1 MLAREADAMFWIG
14 RYVERAE
21 ATARIVDVQYHS
33 ELEGA
38 FPLSRSLP
46 SEMGDGSDPSALW
59 GPILAISGDAD
70 LFASMYDD
78 NQVERNVLD
87 FFAFCRENGNS
98 INACVSR
105 ARENARGVR
114 EMISSEMY
122 ECLNIFFL
130 EVTRWDVDKIL
141 ASSPHG
147 FFTQV
152 KNASHLFHGITDR
165 TLPMDEARAF
175 LECGMFLER
184 ADKTARILDVKYH
197 ILLGSDEVG
206 GTLDQHQ
213 WIAVLKSVGAFEAFR
228 KAHRFGITPA
238 KVVSYLVRNPA
249 FPASISYAI
258 TRVDRALRQL
268 SGTRG
273 LPASNR
279 AERLVGRLRADLSYI
294 TTDEIIEMGL
304 HQFLDQVQIRCIEI
318 GNAISEAYLKY

>member
-38 FPLSRSLP
+38 FPLARGG
-46 SEMGDGSDPSALW
+46 ESDPSALW

-70 LFASMYDD
+70 LFAKLYADS
-78 NQVERNVLD
+78 QVERNVLD
-87 FFAFCRENGNS
+87 FFTFCRDHPSS
-98 INACVSR
+98 ITSCVSR
-105 ARENARGVR
+105 ARDNARGVR
-114 EMISSEMY
+114 EMLSSEMY
-122 ECLNIFFL
+122 ESLNMFFL
-130 EVTRWDVDKIL
+130 EVTRWNVDKIL
-141 ASSPHG
+141 DTSPHSY
-147 FFTQV
+147 FSQV
-152 KNASHLFHGITDR
+152 KNASQLFHGITDR
-165 TLPMDEARAF
+165 TLPIDEARAF

-197 ILLGSDEVG
+197 ILLGEAEVG

-228 KAHRFGITPA
+228 KAHRFGITPG

-249 FPASISYAI
+249 FPASVSYAI
-258 TRVDRALRQL
+258 TRVDRALRQIG
-268 SGTRG
+268 GTKG

-279 AERLVGRLRADLSYI
+279 AERLVGRLRADLSFI
-294 TTDEIIEMGL
+294 TTDEIIDQGL

-318 GNAISEAYLKY
+318 GNAISEAYLRY

>member
-38 FPLSRSLP
+38 FPLAETGESN
-46 SEMGDGSDPSALW
+46 PSALW

-70 LFASMYDD
+70 LFAALYAD

-87 FFAFCRENGNS
+87 FFAFCRDHPNS
-98 INACVSR
+98 ITSCVSR

-114 EMISSEMY
+114 ELISSEMY
-122 ECLNIFFL
+122 ESLNMFFL
-130 EVTRWDVDKIL
+130 EVTRWNVDKIL
-141 ASSPHG
+141 DTSPHSY
-147 FFTQV
+147 FSQV
-152 KNASHLFHGITDR
+152 KSASQLFHGVTAR
-165 TLPMDEARAF
+165 TMPRDEAWAF
-175 LECGMFLER
+175 LDCGMFLER

-197 ILLGSDEVG
+197 ILLGDAEIG

-228 KAHRFGITPA
+228 KANRLGITPG

-258 TRVDRALRQL
+258 VRLDRALRHIG
-268 SGTRG
+268 GTKG

-279 AERLVGRLRADLSYI
+279 AERLVGRLRADLSFI
-294 TTDEIIEMGL
+294 TTDEIIEQGL
-304 HQFLDQVQIRCIEI
+304 HQFLDQVQGRCIEI
-318 GNAISEAYLKY
+318 GNAISEAYLRY

>member
-38 FPLSRSLP
+38 FPLAQSG
-46 SEMGDGSDPSALW
+46 EADPSALW

-70 LFASMYDD
+70 LFATLYAD
-78 NQVERNVLD
+78 NQVERNVLE
-87 FFAFCRENGNS
+87 FFAFCRDHPNS
-98 INACVSR
+98 ITSCVSR

-122 ECLNIFFL
+122 ESLNMFFL
-130 EVTRWDVDKIL
+130 EATQWNADKIL
-141 ASSPHG
+141 ESSPHSY
-147 FFTQV
+147 FSQV
-152 KNASHLFHGITDR
+152 KNASLLFHGVTAR
-165 TLPMDEARAF
+165 TMPRDEAWAF
-175 LECGMFLER
+175 LDCGMFLER

-197 ILLGSDEVG
+197 ILLGPEQLD

-213 WIAVLKSVGAFEAFR
+213 WIAVLKSVGAFEAFH
-228 KAHRFGITPA
+228 KANRLGITPD

-249 FPASISYAI
+249 FPASVAYAI
-258 TRVDRALRQL
+258 TRVDRALRQIG
-268 SGTRG
+268 GTKG
-273 LPASNR
+273 QPASNR
-279 AERLVGRLRADLSYI
+279 AERLVGRLRADLSFI
-294 TTDEIIEMGL
+294 TTDEIIDQGL

-318 GNAISEAYLKY
+318 GDAISEAYLHH

>member
-38 FPLSRSLP
+38 FPLAHTG
-46 SEMGDGSDPSALW
+46 ESDPSALW

-70 LFASMYDD
+70 QFATLYNDT
-78 NQVERNVLD
+78 QVERNVLD
-87 FFAFCRENGNS
+87 FFAFCRDNGNS
-98 INACVSR
+98 ITSCVTR

-114 EMISSEMY
+114 EMLSSEMY
-122 ECLNIFFL
+122 ESLNMFFL

-141 ASSPHG
+141 AASPHA
-147 FFTQV
+147 FFSQV
-152 KNASHLFHGITDR
+152 KNASQLFHGITDR
-165 TLPMDEARAF
+165 TLPIDEARAF

-197 ILLGSDEVG
+197 ILLGGEEVG

-228 KAHRFGITPA
+228 KTHRFGITPA
-238 KVVSYLVRNPA
+238 KVVSFLVRNPA
-249 FPASISYAI
+249 FPASVSYAVA
-258 TRVDRALRQL
+258 RAERALRQI
-268 SGTRG
+268 SGSKG
-273 LPASNR
+273 HPAINR
-279 AERLVGRLRADLSYI
+279 AERLIGLLHADLAFQ
-294 TTDEIIEMGL
+294 TTDEIIAQGL
-304 HQFLDQVQIRCIEI
+304 HQYLDQVQLRCIEI
-318 GNAISEAYLKY
+318 GSAISEAYLRY

>member
-38 FPLSRSLP
+38 FPLAETGESN
-46 SEMGDGSDPSALW
+46 PSALW

-70 LFASMYDD
+70 LFAALYAD

-87 FFAFCRENGNS
+87 FFAFCRDHPNS
-98 INACVSR
+98 ITSCVSR

-114 EMISSEMY
+114 ELISSEMY
-122 ECLNIFFL
+122 ESLNMFFL
-130 EVTRWDVDKIL
+130 EVTRWNVDKIL
-141 ASSPHG
+141 DTSPHSY
-147 FFTQV
+147 FSQV
-152 KNASHLFHGITDR
+152 KSASQLFHGVTAR
-165 TLPMDEARAF
+165 TMPRDEAWAF
-175 LECGMFLER
+175 LDCGMFLER

-197 ILLGSDEVG
+197 ILLGDAEIG

-228 KAHRFGITPA
+228 KANRLGITPG

-249 FPASISYAI
+249 FPASIAYAI
-258 TRVDRALRQL
+258 TRLDRALRHIG
-268 SGTRG
+268 GTKG

-279 AERLVGRLRADLSYI
+279 AERLVGRLRADLSFI
-294 TTDEIIEMGL
+294 TTDEIIEQGL
-304 HQFLDQVQIRCIEI
+304 HQFLDQVQGRCIEI
-318 GNAISEAYLKY
+318 GNAISEAYLRY

>member
-38 FPLSRSLP
+38 FPLAHGG
-46 SEMGDGSDPSALW
+46 ESDPSALW

-70 LFASMYDD
+70 LFEGFYGDD
-78 NQVERNVLD
+78 QAERNVLD
-87 FFAFCRENGNS
+87 FFAFRRDHPNS
-98 INACVSR
+98 IMSCVSR

-114 EMISSEMY
+114 EMLSSEMY
-122 ECLNIFFL
+122 ESLNMFFL
-130 EVTRWDVDKIL
+130 EVTRWNVDKIL
-141 ASSPHG
+141 ESSPHG
-147 FFTQV
+147 YFSQV

-197 ILLGSDEVG
+197 ILLGTDEIG

-228 KAHRFGITPA
+228 KANRFGITPA

-249 FPASISYAI
+249 FPASVSYAI

-268 SGTRG
+268 GGTRG
-273 LPASNR
+273 LPAANR
-279 AERLVGRLRADLSYI
+279 AERLVGRLRADLSFI
-294 TTDEIIEMGL
+294 TTDEIIDQGL

-318 GNAISEAYLKY
+318 GSAISEVYLRY

>member
-38 FPLSRSLP
+38 FPLAQT
-46 SEMGDGSDPSALW
+46 GDSDPSALW

-70 LFASMYDD
+70 LFAALYDD
-78 NQVERNVLD
+78 KQVERNVLD
-87 FFAFCRENGNS
+87 FFAFCRDNGNS
-98 INACVSR
+98 ITSCVTR

-122 ECLNIFFL
+122 ESLNMFFL
-130 EVTRWDVDKIL
+130 EVTRWNVDKIL
-141 ASSPHG
+141 DASPHA

-165 TLPMDEARAF
+165 TMPIDEARAF

-197 ILLGSDEVG
+197 ILLGGERSRRDAG
-206 GTLDQHQ
+206 
-213 WIAVLKSVGAFEAFR
+213 
-228 KAHRFGITPA
+228 PA
-238 KVVSYLVRNPA
+238 P
-249 FPASISYAI
+249 
-258 TRVDRALRQL
+258 VDR
-268 SGTRG
+268 G
-273 LPASNR
+273 LEKR
-279 AERLVGRLRADLSYI
+279 RRV
-294 TTDEIIEMGL
+294 
-304 HQFLDQVQIRCIEI
+304 
-318 GNAISEAYLKY
+318 

>member
-38 FPLSRSLP
+38 FPLAQTG
-46 SEMGDGSDPSALW
+46 ESDPSALW

-70 LFASMYDD
+70 LFAQLYAD

-87 FFAFCRENGNS
+87 FFTFCRDHPNS
-98 INACVSR
+98 ITSCVSR

-114 EMISSEMY
+114 ELISSEMY
-122 ECLNIFFL
+122 ESLNMFFL

-141 ASSPHG
+141 DTSPHSY
-147 FFTQV
+147 FSLV
-152 KNASHLFHGITDR
+152 KSASQLFHGVTAR
-165 TLPMDEARAF
+165 TMPRDEAWAF
-175 LECGMFLER
+175 LDCGMFLER

-197 ILLGSDEVG
+197 ILLGPEQLG

-228 KAHRFGITPA
+228 KANRLGITPG

-249 FPASISYAI
+249 FPASISYAVA
-258 TRVDRALRQL
+258 RLDRALRHIG
-268 SGTRG
+268 GTKG
-273 LPASNR
+273 QPASNR
-279 AERLVGRLRADLSYI
+279 AERLVGRLRADLSFI
-294 TTDEIIEMGL
+294 TTDEIINQGL

-318 GNAISEAYLKY
+318 GNAISEAYLRY

>member
-38 FPLSRSLP
+38 FPLAQD
-46 SEMGDGSDPSALW
+46 GGSDPSALW
-59 GPILAISGDAD
+59 GPILAISGDAA
-70 LFASMYDD
+70 LFAALYNDD
-78 NQVERNVLD
+78 QAERNVLD
-87 FFAFCRENGNS
+87 FFAFCRDHPNS
-98 INACVSR
+98 ITSCVSR

-114 EMISSEMY
+114 EMLSSEMY
-122 ECLNIFFL
+122 ESLNMFYL

-141 ASSPHG
+141 DISPHTY
-147 FFTQV
+147 FSQV
-152 KNASHLFHGITDR
+152 KNAAQLFHGITAR
-165 TLPMDEARAF
+165 TMPRDEAWAF
-175 LECGMFLER
+175 LDCGMFLER

-197 ILLGSDEVG
+197 ILLGPEQLG

-228 KAHRFGITPA
+228 KANRLGISPS

-249 FPASISYAI
+249 FPASIAYAV

-268 SGTRG
+268 GGTRG

-279 AERLVGRLRADLSYI
+279 AERLVGRLRADLSFI
-294 TTDEIIEMGL
+294 TTDEIIDQGL
-304 HQFLDQVQIRCIEI
+304 HQFLDQVQVRCIEI
-318 GNAISEAYLKY
+318 GNAISEVYLRY